1 MNKRL
6 LPKFSALEQRL
17 SQAALLV
24 CLGVISAGSSAAPLN
39 EPIQPLPDVSELKL
53 DPAKVELGQRLFHDT
68 RLSGDD
74 TVSCASCHGLQTGG
88 VDQMPVSVGIGG
100 AKGPINAPTVFNS
113 GFSFRQFW
121 DGRADTL
128 ETQAEGPVHNPLEM
142 GSSWE
147 QVLEKLGKDADY
159 PQAFDALYKDGI
171 TGKNITDA
179 IATFERSLVTPS
191 RFDDYLKGDAAAISA
206 DEKKGYELFKNYGCV
221 ACHQGRNAGGN
232 MYQYFGV
239 MGNYFE
245 DRGNITEADYG
256 RYNVTGKDEDK
267 FMFKVPSLRNIALTA
282 PYFHDGSAKTL
293 EEAVGIMIKYQLGR
307 MVPEEDK
314 ALIVKFL
321 HTLTG
326 REQEQDARISDNV
339 SQRQGEDS

>member
-1 MNKRL
+1 MNLRVM
-6 LPKFSALEQRL
+6 PRFSAMGPATLVACL
-17 SQAALLV
+17 SLTPIALN
-24 CLGVISAGSSAAPLN
+24 AAPLN
-39 EPIQPLPDVSELKL
+39 EPVQPLPDVSELKL
-53 DPAKVELGQRLFHDT
+53 DPAKVELGQRLFHDP
-68 RLSGDD
+68 RLSGDN
-74 TVSCASCHGLQTGG
+74 TVSCASCHSLHTGG

-142 GSSWE
+142 GSNWDE
-147 QVLEKLGKDADY
+147 VLGKLKQDADY
-159 PQAFDALYKDGI
+159 PQAFAALYSDGI

-179 IATFERSLVTPS
+179 IAAFERSLVTPS
-191 RFDDYLKGDAAAISA
+191 RFDAYLKGDDSAISA

-221 ACHQGRNAGGN
+221 ACHQGRNIGGN

-239 MGNYFE
+239 LGNYFE

-293 EEAVGIMIKYQLGR
+293 EDAVGVMIKYQLGR
-307 MVPEEDK
+307 LVPDEDK

-326 REQEQDARISDNV
+326 REQEQGARVSDNIP
-339 SQRQGEDS
+339 QRQGEDS